1 MSVSSC
7 HGDDDRRVANRQVE
21 VPRERMGPDGPCIV
35 MTRAVLQGGVVR
47 HWSSPTIERVNDV
60 FPGSAVPGAI
70 EPVMDTE
77 PHRRGAERSIAD
89 DVDRHLSRLV
99 PAAFLVAASEAAF
112 GAFAREPALLGAAG
126 LTAGFGLVIV
136 IAALLSK
143 VGRAA
148 AVPVMLALSVYFLG
162 LAGAIFIPGSAHVS
176 ALLPILSVVLLMP
189 GRSARSAVALVG
201 IAVVGSLLALLG
213 GDLPKALPPMRE
225 PVATLFE
232 YGALVGVTLLIL
244 VALTDFAVAARQSTD
259 RLRRALRAEEAAFAE
274 RTAIVASLGRLERRA
289 TIEATAEMIV
299 AALKQLPEIDIAG
312 VFRCDDHQVEVLAML
327 GPEGFPARTGD
338 YLPEA
343 RARHLLD
350 RMTAGPWAEL
360 WSEALASGGYGDAV
374 TQTGIKGLAYAPFF
388 DGDRIVGAVA
398 IGTQSQSHAQHLL
411 ADLPA
416 VAEFAATTSI
426 LLTPMLR
433 ERADTLVARQA
444 IERIIAEDSFHPV
457 FQPVVELVSGRTVG
471 FEALTRFDDGQR
483 PDLVFADA
491 ARAGVG
497 FELELKTLEAA
508 IAAARGLP
516 EGTWLSLN
524 VSPGLLVGAA
534 GLDAVLAGRDRPAV
548 LEVTEHVAI
557 DDYRAVRSAIDRLGP
572 DVRTAVDD
580 AGAGIANFS
589 HLVELRPGIVKIDAG
604 LIRDLDT
611 DLARQAVLVGLVH
624 FAATAGCEV
633 IAEGIE
639 TEPERSTAQALG
651 VTHGQGYLFA
661 RPSLVAAF
669 EGASIGALHTPP
681 AVRPPRRQT
690 RATPPLSDA
699 WPLQGT
705 RSRKATGVAVPGL
718 ALSRPQPDL
727 PVPN

>member
-1 MSVSSC
+1 
-7 HGDDDRRVANRQVE
+7 
-21 VPRERMGPDGPCIV
+21 
-35 MTRAVLQGGVVR
+35 
-47 HWSSPTIERVNDV
+47 
-60 FPGSAVPGAI
+60 
-70 EPVMDTE
+70 
-77 PHRRGAERSIAD
+77 
-89 DVDRHLSRLV
+89 
-99 PAAFLVAASEAAF
+99 
-112 GAFAREPALLGAAG
+112 
-126 LTAGFGLVIV
+126 
-136 IAALLSK
+136 
-143 VGRAA
+143 
-148 AVPVMLALSVYFLG
+148 
-162 LAGAIFIPGSAHVS
+162 
-176 ALLPILSVVLLMP
+176 
-189 GRSARSAVALVG
+189 
-201 IAVVGSLLALLG
+201 
-213 GDLPKALPPMRE
+213 
-225 PVATLFE
+225 
-232 YGALVGVTLLIL
+232 LLIL
-244 VALTDFAVAARQSTD
+244 VALTDFAAAAKQSTD

-289 TIEATAEMIV
+289 TIEGTAEVIV
-299 AALKQLPEIDIAG
+299 AALKQLPQIDIAG
-312 VFRCDDHQVEVLAML
+312 VFRCDDQQVEVLAML
-327 GPEGFPARTGD
+327 GPAGFPAGAGD

-360 WSEALASGGYGDAV
+360 WTEAVSSGGYGEAV
-374 TQTGIKGLAYAPFF
+374 TRTGIKGLAYAPFF

-398 IGTQSQSHAQHLL
+398 IGTLSESHARHLL

-416 VAEFAATTSI
+416 VAEFAATASI

-433 ERADTLVARQA
+433 ERAETLVARKA
-444 IERIIAEDSFHPV
+444 IERIIAENAFHPV

-471 FEALTRFDDGQR
+471 FEALTRFDDGRR

-497 FELELKTLEAA
+497 LELELKTLEAA

-516 EGTWLSLN
+516 PGNWLSLN
-524 VSPGLLVGAA
+524 VSPGLLVCAA
-534 GLDAVLAGRDRPAV
+534 GLDAILAARDRPAV

-557 DDYRAVRSAIDRLGP
+557 DDYRAVRSAIDRLGS

-639 TEPERSTAQALG
+639 TEPERATAQGLG

-661 RPSLVAAF
+661 RPATVAAF
-669 EGASIGALHTPP
+669 DGTSISGSRVPLAVRAPRRDAPPTPP
-681 AVRPPRRQT
+681 P
-690 RATPPLSDA
+690 SDA
-699 WPLQGT
+699 WPFSRT
-705 RSRKATGVAVPGL
+705 RSRAVAGPVIPGL
-718 ALSRPQPDL
+718 ARVRPQPDL